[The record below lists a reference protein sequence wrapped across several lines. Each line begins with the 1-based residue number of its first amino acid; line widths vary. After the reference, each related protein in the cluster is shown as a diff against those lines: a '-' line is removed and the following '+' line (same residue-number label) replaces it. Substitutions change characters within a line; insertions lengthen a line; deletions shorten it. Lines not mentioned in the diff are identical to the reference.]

1 MKPKIEVNF
10 NEIIDDFKILL
21 SQSDM
26 IIDSEGNEILL
37 KEGLEI
43 DIFEPDYDEQNNR
56 DDIVASGF
64 VTECVN
70 PLYKQVKWCCK
81 IDKKEIKSPQAR
93 VSERNPLDFIPNIT
107 HRNKNYFQ
115 YDYYRT
121 YKANQTYS

>member
-64 VTECVN
+64 VTECIS

-81 IDKKEIKSPQAR
+81 IDKKGIKHISD
-93 VSERNPLDFIPNIT
+93 E
-107 HRNKNYFQ
+107 
-115 YDYYRT
+115 
-121 YKANQTYS
+121 

>member
-56 DDIVASGF
+56 MILLQVVLLQNAS
-64 VTECVN
+64 
-70 PLYKQVKWCCK
+70 
-81 IDKKEIKSPQAR
+81 IH
-93 VSERNPLDFIPNIT
+93 FI
-107 HRNKNYFQ
+107 NK
-115 YDYYRT
+115 
-121 YKANQTYS
+121 

>member
-43 DIFEPDYDEQNNR
+43 DIFDPDYDEQNNR
-56 DDIVASGF
+56 DDIVANGF

-70 PLYKQVKWCCK
+70 QLYKQVKWCCK
-81 IDKKEIKSPQAR
+81 IDKKGIKHISD
-93 VSERNPLDFIPNIT
+93 E
-107 HRNKNYFQ
+107 
-115 YDYYRT
+115 
-121 YKANQTYS
+121 

>member
-64 VTECVN
+64 VTECIN
-70 PLYKQVKWCCK
+70 PPYKQVKWCCK
-81 IDKKEIKSPQAR
+81 IDKKGIKHISD
-93 VSERNPLDFIPNIT
+93 E
-107 HRNKNYFQ
+107 
-115 YDYYRT
+115 
-121 YKANQTYS
+121 